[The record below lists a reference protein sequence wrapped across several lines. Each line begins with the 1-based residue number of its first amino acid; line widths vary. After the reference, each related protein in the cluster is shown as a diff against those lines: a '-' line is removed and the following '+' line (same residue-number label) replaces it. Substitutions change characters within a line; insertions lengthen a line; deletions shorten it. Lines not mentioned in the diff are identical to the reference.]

1 MEAVLLYQCK
11 GAEFQKLR
19 QIFMMLRVRMIPVEP
34 EQYGLSQGQVLYAV
48 RTHAPEPALLEE
60 AQLVL

>member
-34 EQYGLSQGQVLYAV
+34 DSMDC
-48 RTHAPEPALLEE
+48 H
-60 AQLVL
+60 